1 MSNVQVWRGDQ
12 EYVLSVHQRPG
23 IPFTPNWGYRP
34 PGTLTFKH
42 KHTRT
47 QTCSHTLSGTHTQSH
62 TLTHTSPWLRGRRGL
77 LGHPWQKKVPL
88 AGETISAQGGFDL
101 FLKNNPPASFR
112 HLGSASF
119 PKLHALIGS
128 KENVTRA
135 QGRQNTCFVNCR
147 ADGDVPHV
155 CHWNCC
161 V

>member
-1 MSNVQVWRGDQ
+1 MCVRDLASLSPLTGDTDPPVRSYSNTNT
-12 EYVLSVHQRPG
+12 H
-23 IPFTPNWGYRP
+23 
-34 PGTLTFKH
+34 TLK
-42 KHTRT
+42 RV
-47 QTCSHTLSGTHTQSH
+47 HTLSHIHTQSH
-62 TLTHTSPWLRGRRGL
+62 TLTHTSPRLRGPRGL
-77 LGHPWQKKVPL
+77 LGHPWQKQVPL

-119 PKLHALIGS
+119 PKLHALTGS
-128 KENVTRA
+128 KENVARA

-155 CHWNCC
+155 CLWNCC